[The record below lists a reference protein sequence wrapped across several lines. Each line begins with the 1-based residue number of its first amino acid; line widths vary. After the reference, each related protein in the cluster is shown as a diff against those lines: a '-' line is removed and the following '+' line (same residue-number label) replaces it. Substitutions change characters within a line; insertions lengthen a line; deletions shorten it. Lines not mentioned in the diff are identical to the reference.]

1 MENTLDT
8 FKAQQARSVEL
19 LGKLLKFLDQGE
31 AAGVQ
36 IDPALKDKL
45 QTAINCVA
53 GEKLKVALIGGFSEG
68 KTSIAAAWME
78 KLDKSSM
85 KISHQ
90 ERSEEH
96 TSELQSLMRLSY
108 AVFCLKQK
116 KTLTIYN

>member
-53 GEKLKVALIGGFSEG
+53 GEKLKVALIGGFSDG

-85 KISHQ
+85 KIDRKSF
-90 ERSEEH
+90 EWE
-96 TSELQSLMRLSY
+96 TSGSVSGVLGGGGNI
-108 AVFCLKQK
+108 K
-116 KTLTIYN
+116 